1 MTNAITTKKA
11 ELQNSKKGFTLVELV
26 VVIAILAILAAI
38 AIPVV
43 NSIINTAS
51 KNGAMSNAQ
60 SIELAVKEAQSYIAS
75 GNTEVYDGTKQIP
88 FDTNK
93 FGGPT
98 ASISGSNV
106 KLANA
111 KSAHASID
119 IMQVAAAKGM
129 MGGFT
134 KVSYNGKDYEPYWD
148 KASQKCIFLTSA
160 AAGGAGGAGGAGAG
174 GTTYTDIEGKTVTGV
189 GAAASSNV
197 FKLASTTTS
206 AQNVTKVTFEDVKV
220 DNM

>member
-51 KNGAMSNAQ
+51 KNGALSNAQ

-75 GNTEVYDGTKQIP
+75 GSTEIYNGTTTVDV
-88 FDTNK
+88 DTNK
-93 FGGPT
+93 FADGNGVT
-98 ASISGSNV
+98 SGKV
-106 KLANA
+106 QLANA
-111 KSAHASID
+111 KTAHANLNIA
-119 IMQVAAAKGM
+119 MVAAAKGITD
-129 MGGFT
+129 GFI

-148 KASQKCIFLTSA
+148 KTAQKCIFINGDGKDLDDKAVTIGTRYLKLA
-160 AAGGAGGAGGAGAG
+160 ATAS
-174 GTTYTDIEGKTVTGV
+174 GKT
-189 GAAASSNV
+189 
-197 FKLASTTTS
+197 
-206 AQNVTKVTFEDVKV
+206 TFQDVKV
-220 DNM
+220 DNMGTAAAPAQQGGNNP

>member
-75 GNTEVYDGTKQIP
+75 GSTEVYNGTTTVAY
-88 FDTNK
+88 DANK
-93 FGGPT
+93 FGGTSP
-98 ASISGSNV
+98 V
-106 KLANA
+106 QLKNA
-111 KSAHASID
+111 KTDHANIN
-119 IMQVAAAKGM
+119 ILQVAAAKGIM
-129 MGGFT
+129 DGFV
-134 KVSYNGKDYEPYWD
+134 KVSYNGTDYEPYWD
-148 KASQKCIFLTSA
+148 TTAQKCVFVS
-160 AAGGAGGAGGAGAG
+160 GAGKDLDDKAL
-174 GTTYTDIEGKTVTGV
+174 TGV
-189 GAAASSNV
+189 GTRYV
-197 FKLASTTTS
+197 KLATTDNTGK
-206 AQNVTKVTFEDVKV
+206 TTFADVKV
-220 DNM
+220 DKMGKAAAAPAPANP

>member
-51 KNGAMSNAQ
+51 KNGALQNAQ
-60 SIELAVKEAQSYIAS
+60 SIELAVKECQSYIAS
-75 GNTEVYDGTKQIP
+75 GDTEVYDGNKQVP
-88 FDTNK
+88 FDSAK
-93 FGGPT
+93 FDGPA
-98 ASISGSNV
+98 ASKSGTNV
-106 KLANA
+106 KISSA
-111 KSAHASID
+111 KAAHGSID
-119 IMQVAAAKGM
+119 IWQVAAAKGM
-129 MGGFT
+129 MSGFT

-148 KASQKCIFLTSA
+148 KVSQKCIFLTSA
-160 AAGGAGGAGGAGAG
+160 AAAGGGAAGGA
-174 GTTYTDIEGKTVTGV
+174 TYTDLDGKTVANVSATY
-189 GAAASSNV
+189 SSTAKV
-197 FKLASTTTS
+197 IKLASTDT
-206 AQNVTKVTFEDVKV
+206 NNKVTFVDVKV

>member
-75 GNTEVYDGTKQIP
+75 GSTEVYDGKTKVD
-88 FDTNK
+88 FDANK
-93 FGGPT
+93 F
-98 ASISGSNV
+98 AGSNSPIT
-106 KLANA
+106 LENA
-111 KSAHASID
+111 KTDHAKID
-119 IMQVAAAKGM
+119 IMQVAAAKGIM
-129 MGGFT
+129 DGFV
-134 KVSYNGKDYEPYWD
+134 KVSYNGADYEPYWD
-148 KASQKCIFLTSA
+148 TTAQKCIFVTTANGSSKDLDGNTITV
-160 AAGGAGGAGGAGAG
+160 
-174 GTTYTDIEGKTVTGV
+174 GTRYM
-189 GAAASSNV
+189 
-197 FKLASTTTS
+197 KLASTASGKTTFD
-206 AQNVTKVTFEDVKV
+206 VTNAKIDKMGKAAAPAPA
-220 DNM
+220 NP

>member
-75 GNTEVYDGTKQIP
+75 GNTEVYNGTKQIP
-88 FDTNK
+88 FDTTK
-93 FGGPT
+93 FNGPT

-160 AAGGAGGAGGAGAG
+160 AAAGGAGAPG
-174 GTTYTDIEGKTVTGV
+174 GATYTDLDGKTVANV
-189 GAAASSNV
+189 SAAYSDTAKV
-197 FKLASTTTS
+197 FKLASTDTD
-206 AQNVTKVTFEDVKV
+206 NKVTFADVKV

>member
-75 GNTEVYDGTKQIP
+75 GSTEVYNGTKTV
-88 FDTNK
+88 DYDANK
-93 FGGPT
+93 FGGTSPVT
-98 ASISGSNV
+98 LS
-106 KLANA
+106 NA
-111 KSAHASID
+111 KTNHADID
-119 IMQVAAAKGM
+119 ILQVAAAKGIM
-129 MGGFT
+129 DGFI
-134 KVSYNGKDYEPYWD
+134 KVSYNGADYEPYWD
-148 KASQKCIFLTSA
+148 TTAQKCIFVT
-160 AAGGAGGAGGAGAG
+160 GTGAGAKDLDG
-174 GTTYTDIEGKTVTGV
+174 NTVTGL
-189 GAAASSNV
+189 NTRYL
-197 FKLASTTTS
+197 KLATTDGNGKT
-206 AQNVTKVTFEDVKV
+206 TFAAVKV
-220 DNM
+220 DNMGKAAAAQGGNNP

>member
-51 KNGAMSNAQ
+51 KNGALSNAQ

-75 GNTEVYDGTKQIP
+75 GNTEVYDGTKTVK
-88 FDTNK
+88 FDTAK
-93 FGGPT
+93 FAAAANTDGVANDT
-98 ASISGSNV
+98 IT
-106 KLANA
+106 LQNA
-111 KSAHASID
+111 KTNHSKIN
-119 IMQVAAAKGM
+119 IIQVAAAKGM
-129 MGGFT
+129 MNGFVS
-134 KVSYNGKDYEPYWD
+134 VSYNGKDYNPYWN
-148 KASQKCIFLTSA
+148 KTTQKCVFATLDNGSYKDLDGNAISV
-160 AAGGAGGAGGAGAG
+160 GAGANQYVLLATPSNNK
-174 GTTYTDIEGKTVTGV
+174 TT
-189 GAAASSNV
+189 
-197 FKLASTTTS
+197 F
-206 AQNVTKVTFEDVKV
+206 QNVKV